1 MNIANRLLTCTFA
14 LALVGCESY
23 QDTMRSLNSSM
34 GAIQI
39 RDIQQANSLR
49 EMLPGYLGLSD
60 DSIRVE
66 AGSGVVHVTILEVGA
81 SSNRQDITAKIQVLQ
96 AKNPKMEPIKL
107 NFVD

>member
-1 MNIANRLLTCTFA
+1 LLIFA
-14 LALVGCESY
+14 LASFVIGCENY
-23 QDTMRSLNSSM
+23 RNAVRSLNSSM

-60 DSIRVE
+60 DNIRVE
-66 AGSGVVHVTILEVGA
+66 AGSGVVHVTILGVGA
-81 SSNRQDITAKIQVLQ
+81 SSSRQAITGKIQVLQ
-96 AKNPKMEPIKL
+96 AQNPKMEPMKV